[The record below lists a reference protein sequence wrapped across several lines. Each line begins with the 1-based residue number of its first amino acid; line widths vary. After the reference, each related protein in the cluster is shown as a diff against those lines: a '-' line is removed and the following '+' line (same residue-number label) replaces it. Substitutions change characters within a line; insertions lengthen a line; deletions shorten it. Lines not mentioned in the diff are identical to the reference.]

1 MSNQAPAN
9 IEAAYQEVEGT
20 IKGLAIKYAQKKG
33 IAFEEAISVCHEG
46 FMQAW
51 RKFNPEAGAKFNSW
65 VHTQIKF
72 ECRNHDKKELRH
84 RQRFGSLVGDEVL
97 HAVEG
102 VMSSNGALVQEV
114 ASRVESKDAKTAIQ
128 FALTNERLKKRQVRK
143 HFREN
148 EGWSDSRAAQVW
160 REVRHAFIVD

>member
-51 RKFNPEAGAKFNSW
+51 RKFSRTTSMPSRPAFVSPSGSGA
-65 VHTQIKF
+65 Q
-72 ECRNHDKKELRH
+72 
-84 RQRFGSLVGDEVL
+84 
-97 HAVEG
+97 
-102 VMSSNGALVQEV
+102 
-114 ASRVESKDAKTAIQ
+114 
-128 FALTNERLKKRQVRK
+128 
-143 HFREN
+143 
-148 EGWSDSRAAQVW
+148 
-160 REVRHAFIVD
+160 